1 MTMEKRLITYKERV
15 LYYNIVKDIE
25 EYLKSFAPTV
35 AGDYIIEEPDI
46 DFVTEIIHAISK
58 YPYRPD
64 KELEATIEQYG
75 YAGQKHTPNQRPL

>member
-1 MTMEKRLITYKERV
+1 MEKRLITYKERV
-15 LYYNIVKDIE
+15 LYYKIIKDIE
-25 EYLKSFAPTV
+25 EYLKAFAPTV

-64 KELEATIEQYG
+64 KQTEVEIEQFG
-75 YAGQKHTPNQRPL
+75 YAGQKRVPNARPSK